1 MEFDRPPS
9 RINFFA
15 ATSCAHA
22 AWESVMGLAAAQ
34 RLEDDREDACT
45 TAALALLSLHLEK
58 KKEKKRIGARSAVA
72 QGTC

>member
-1 MEFDRPPS
+1 
-9 RINFFA
+9 
-15 ATSCAHA
+15 
-22 AWESVMGLAAAQ
+22 MGLAAAQ